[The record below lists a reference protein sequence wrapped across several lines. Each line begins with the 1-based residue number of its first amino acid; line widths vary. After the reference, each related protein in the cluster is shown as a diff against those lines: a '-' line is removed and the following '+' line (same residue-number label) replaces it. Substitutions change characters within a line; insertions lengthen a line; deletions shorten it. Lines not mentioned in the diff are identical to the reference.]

1 MHRTAAPTKRKARSS
16 PAQEA
21 LRAEHR
27 EFSLATAGGA
37 TPRMRAG
44 SLKTRETIVA
54 AATTEFAGNGYDGAH
69 MDQIA
74 VRSGVRKNVL
84 YYYFGSKE
92 GLFTAVLER
101 TYESI
106 RARQEEAGIRDLD
119 PVGAM
124 RKLVFFTGENWG
136 RHPEFLRLLQSENLN
151 KGRHIRAS
159 KTIPRMY
166 NPLLDAIREQLSRG
180 AATGVFRDNIDPVEL
195 YISITSLSAHYVSHQ
210 YTFEAIFGRRLMT
223 PQRMK
228 QRLEHAA
235 DMVIRYLL
243 AVAAPKRGGSG
254 AKANPGRGEEAPA
267 RTRTKRMRR
276 LTFLDR

>member
-1 MHRTAAPTKRKARSS
+1 MRRTAAPTKRKARGSS
-16 PAQEA
+16 AQAA

-37 TPRMRAG
+37 TPRMRVS
-44 SLKTRETIVA
+44 SLKTRETILA
-54 AATTEFAGNGYDGAH
+54 AATIEFAEKGYDGAH
-69 MDQIA
+69 MDEIA
-74 VRSGVRKNVL
+74 VRAGIQKNVL

-151 KGRHIRAS
+151 KGRHIRSS

-166 NPLLDAIREQLSRG
+166 NPLLDAIREQLARG
-180 AATGVFRDNIDPVEL
+180 AAAGVFRDDIDPVDL

-210 YTFEAIFGRRLMT
+210 HTFEAIFGRRLMT

-235 DMVIRYLL
+235 DMVVRYLL
-243 AVAAPKRGGSG
+243 REPVAGRGG
-254 AKANPGRGEEAPA
+254 AARKKIPA
-267 RTRTKRMRR
+267 GTATR
-276 LTFLDR
+276 